1 MKRITVLLA
10 AIACAAAPV
19 PSAPPVEKLVRALG
33 SPEKS
38 ERDAAERELRGRA
51 DAPPWLRRAART
63 GDKDTVRR
71 ALALL
76 EPHDRKRVAGARAA
90 LDVCL
95 RDGAID
101 SFIEW
106 YHLWQPEKKDE
117 LWEVGPRF
125 GRAAV
130 DLFGKH
136 FKRDGTNPL
145 EDAMLNLFKPAQ
157 NHTFHDGPLPDDLS
171 GSIVMA
177 RGDSIRPVHGAKAF
191 AFACLS
197 GCARYEISMLG
208 YTLAL
213 GDCEGLFV
221 QTAVV
226 LSCGTWAYRRDGWG
240 QRQWPVTA
248 SDSVLVFREHLRVQ
262 TASLH
267 NVVLLVDGDI
277 TIAASAN
284 LTNCIIRA
292 TGDIHLP
299 KGREVKNCTIEP
311 RAKNATAPYRF
322 FELTDVG
329 LSVADDEEGMV
340 VRAAKPNTPFGNAG
354 LEPGDLIRGIDGA
367 PAGHSEQFRASVRR
381 ALVRQGDA
389 LVTVVRGDKQFE
401 VPVFFP
407 LPK

>member
-1 MKRITVLLA
+1 MKRVTVLLA
-10 AIACAAAPV
+10 AIAGAAAPV
-19 PSAPPVEKLVRALG
+19 PSPSPIEKLVRALG
-33 SPEKS
+33 SAEEG
-38 ERDAAERELRGRA
+38 ERDVADRELRGRA
-51 DAPPWLRRAART
+51 DAPPWLRRAARN
-63 GDKDTVRR
+63 GDKDTIRR

-95 RDGAID
+95 RDGAVD

-136 FKRDGTNPL
+136 FKHGGTNPL
-145 EDAMLNLFKPAQ
+145 EDAMIDLFAPSQ
-157 NHTFHDGPLPDDLS
+157 RHTFYDGTIPDELA
-171 GSIVMA
+171 GSVLIA
-177 RGDSIRPVHGAKAF
+177 RGDSIRAAHAGSAF
-191 AFACLS
+191 AFACLTGS
-197 GCARYEISMLG
+197 ARHEISMRG
-208 YTLAL
+208 YSFTL
-213 GDCEGLFV
+213 GDCDAQLASG
-221 QTAVV
+221 AVV
-226 LSCGTWAYRRDGWG
+226 LSCGTWPCQPDGWG
-240 QRQWPVTA
+240 QTWRTMSA
-248 SDSVLVFREHLRVQ
+248 TDSVLVFRNPIRVL

-267 NVVLLVDGDI
+267 KVILLVDGDI

-284 LTNCIIRA
+284 LTHCIIRA

-389 LVTVVRGDKQFE
+389 LVTIVRGDKQFE

>member
-1 MKRITVLLA
+1 MKCVTVLLA
-10 AIACAAAPV
+10 ALACAAAPV

-33 SPEKS
+33 SSEKS
-38 ERDAAERELRGRA
+38 ERDAAERELRTRA

-90 LDVCL
+90 LDACF
-95 RDGAID
+95 RDRSID
-101 SFIEW
+101 TFIEW
-106 YHLWQPEKKDE
+106 YHLWQPDKKEE

-125 GRAAV
+125 GHAAV

-157 NHTFHDGPLPDDLS
+157 KHTFHDGPLPDDIP

-177 RGDSIRPVHGAKAF
+177 RGDSIRHVHGAKAF
-191 AFACLS
+191 AFACLT
-197 GCARYEISMLG
+197 GDARHETSVLG
-208 YTLAL
+208 YTLTL
-213 GDCEGLFV
+213 GDCDSLFA
-221 QTAVV
+221 QAAVIF
-226 LSCGTWAYRRDGWG
+226 SCGTWPGQWERSG
-240 QRQWPVTA
+240 QRQWPMNA
-248 SDSVLVFREHLRVQ
+248 SDSVLIFRDHFRVQ
-262 TASLH
+262 VAHLH
-267 NVVLLVDGDI
+267 NVILLVDGDI
-277 TIAASAN
+277 TVDSVAQ
-284 LTNCIIRA
+284 LRNCIIRA

-322 FELTDVG
+322 FELSDVG

-340 VRAAKPNTPFGNAG
+340 VRTTKPNTPFGNAG
-354 LEPGDLIRGIDGA
+354 LERGDLIRGIDGA
-367 PAGHSEQFRASVRR
+367 PAGHSGQFRAAVRR

-389 LVTVVRGDKQFE
+389 LVTVVRGDKQFD